1 MIQMT
6 MSPMAVRTRAT
17 SAALVGKLVA
27 AWAIGLPPDLFIDV
41 APKVVAGWRA
51 RAAVEPPSHLRTH
64 PVPLRVC

>member
-1 MIQMT
+1 
-6 MSPMAVRTRAT
+6 
-17 SAALVGKLVA
+17 VGKLVA